1 MLKDFKNSVKKKK
14 EISVA
19 EHVFTSWNL
28 AYIAPGTSTNSI
40 TRQLFFFFLLLFFR
54 VGKPSTL
61 FCFYRANISSY
72 IAAVVHFLIS
82 SAYPAVQGLF

>member
-28 AYIAPGTSTNSI
+28 VFIAPGTSTNSI
-40 TRQLFFFFLLLFFR
+40 TRQLFFFPFIIFQGRKAIYLVLLL
-54 VGKPSTL
+54 
-61 FCFYRANISSY
+61 
-72 IAAVVHFLIS
+72 
-82 SAYPAVQGLF
+82 

>member
-28 AYIAPGTSTNSI
+28 AFIAPGTSTNSI
-40 TRQLFFFFLLLFFR
+40 TRQLFFFSFYYFSGLESHL
-54 VGKPSTL
+54 P
-61 FCFYRANISSY
+61 CFASIEQTS
-72 IAAVVHFLIS
+72 AVILQQLSIF
-82 SAYPAVQGLF
+82 